1 MTLLTDE
8 ERDVFRRLLEA
19 LRGAEHEF
27 LIGGGQAARLMRLH
41 PLARTLDWAPVLTS
55 DIDIASHARG
65 HRSAIALDQAIER
78 AGFTARFEG
87 DDQPPRTHY
96 VLGNAELEFIVPD
109 VAQRHPTG
117 ATIKVLGVNA
127 QKVKNLE
134 PLLFEP
140 MTLEVEGVGT
150 IRLPNP
156 GAYIVQKT
164 LTLSDRR
171 TIAKKGKDS
180 LYVHDAFQLFTTS
193 AGQLHAHVVEFGTR
207 VLASLT
213 PKQLK
218 RLKQNVER
226 LGDPRS
232 DLVIEASR
240 QAVGRVLLAE
250 AAALTFRS
258 SFRELGVLPSA

>member
-1 MTLLTDE
+1 
-8 ERDVFRRLLEA
+8 
-19 LRGAEHEF
+19 
-27 LIGGGQAARLMRLH
+27 MRLH

-127 QKVKNLE
+127 EKVKNLE

-140 MTLEVEGVGT
+140 MTLEVDGVGT

-171 TIAKKGKDS
+171 TIGGRTRGARS
-180 LYVHDAFQLFTTS
+180 PAVS
-193 AGQLHAHVVEFGTR
+193 ARRNLTHARGT
-207 VLASLT
+207 
-213 PKQLK
+213 
-218 RLKQNVER
+218 
-226 LGDPRS
+226 
-232 DLVIEASR
+232 
-240 QAVGRVLLAE
+240 
-250 AAALTFRS
+250 
-258 SFRELGVLPSA
+258 